1 METLPLT
8 FLLKKFAA
16 ALLLPPLLPLLAIFA
31 GLLLLRRRPKLG
43 RTLAWG
49 GLLVAWLLST
59 PVVVNLITTPLEDVP
74 VLQPQDLAR
83 GEAIVILGA
92 GAHRF
97 MPEYGGPGPNRLAL
111 ERLRFGA
118 RLARAS
124 GLPVLV
130 SGEAGPMT
138 DSLRADFGV
147 APDWLEGG
155 SLDTEDNARNTVEI
169 LRGKAVERIVLVT
182 HAAHMRRSMAEF
194 AAQGIEVIP
203 APTGFFSRF
212 EGDEPRIW
220 FLDYLPGPA
229 AAYAAWFAL
238 HEWAGLLALKLRV
251 LTR

>member
-8 FLLKKFAA
+8 FLLKKFVA

-31 GLLLLRRRPKLG
+31 GLLLLRRRLRLG
-43 RTLAWG
+43 RALAWG

-147 APDWLEGG
+147 APDWREGG
-155 SLDTEDNARNTVEI
+155 SLDTADNARNTAAI
-169 LRGKAVERIVLVT
+169 LRGKAVGRIVLVT
-182 HAAHMRRSMAEF
+182 HAVHMRRAMAEF

-220 FLDYLPGPA
+220 FFDYLPGPA
-229 AAYAAWFAL
+229 AAYAGWYAL
-238 HEWAGLLALKLRV
+238 HEWAGLLALKLRA
-251 LTR
+251 LAR